1 MKNKLYT
8 YYGITLMVILF
19 FSILLPL
26 IITRAD
32 ELFLLGTHELKKIDF
47 SLDSEAKDIP
57 LVQRIHDIY
66 GEIYSSNKL
75 EETNVWQIN
84 AAPEENKLILE
95 QLQELV
101 QKKVLVIEDEN
112 YVNKI
117 ESIYVKI
124 LYSSSVNNLKE
135 YIINFA
141 NQKVSLWWDIE
152 NSKIIY
158 INIKGNNLIKF
169 NENKDVLLK
178 GYLSYLNLDLLGDW
192 NIENKFIQSKK
203 ASLVIN
209 FDSLNS
215 DIEQNL
221 YVIPKITS
229 IQ

>member
-19 FSILLPL
+19 FSLLLPL

-192 NIENKFIQSKK
+192 NIENNFIQSKK

>member
-192 NIENKFIQSKK
+192 NIENNFIQSKK